1 MAHIPGR
8 RLRRAACRARVQCR
22 LVRPAQILLNLVRG
36 FIMGSADVVP
46 GVSGGTIAV
55 LVGIYERLVH
65 AISMASKALGNVLRL
80 RFRDAGQRLREI
92 EWGLII
98 PLLVGIGLAIFT
110 LAGVISHLL
119 DTQPEAM
126 AGLFIGLV
134 AASAWVAWR
143 MIKAPSGVSVIIAVA
158 VAVAFFLLLGLKGG
172 AVTDPSWL
180 VIFGAGAIAIC
191 AMILPGVSG
200 SFLLLM
206 LGMYDFIISAVNERD
221 FPVLGVFAL
230 GCLIGI
236 ALFSQVLDWA
246 LGTYHDLVVAA
257 MVGLLIGS
265 FRVLWPWPGG
275 VDSTE
280 LGGPTGTWYVPVLLA
295 VAAAAVVV
303 IITLVVDRRSRDGG
317 SSVPPHPR

>member
-1 MAHIPGR
+1 MRIDP
-8 RLRRAACRARVQCR
+8 V
-22 LVRPAQILLNLVRG
+22 LNFLRG
-36 FIMGSADVVP
+36 FLMGSADVVP

-80 RFRDAGQRLREI
+80 RFREAGQRLREI
-92 EWGLII
+92 DWALII
-98 PLLVGIGLAIFT
+98 PLLVGIGVAIFT
-110 LAGVISHLL
+110 LASVISTLL
-119 DTQPEAM
+119 EDYPEAM
-126 AGLFIGLV
+126 AGLFTGLV

-143 MIKAPSGVSVIIAVA
+143 MLKQPSGASVVIALVVA
-158 VAVAFFLLLGLKGG
+158 VGFFLVLGLKGG
-172 AVTDPSWL
+172 AVADPSWL

-191 AMILPGVSG
+191 AMILPGISG

-206 LGMYDFIISAVNERD
+206 LGMYDFIISAVDERD

-230 GCLIGI
+230 GCLVGI

-246 LGTYHDLVVAA
+246 LGNYHDIVVAA

-265 FRVLWPWPGG
+265 LRVLWPWPGG

-280 LGGPTGTWYVPVLLA
+280 IGSPTGSWWIPVLLA
-295 VAAAAVVV
+295 VLAAAVVV
-303 IITLVVDRRSRDGG
+303 GITLLVERRSNPG
-317 SSVPPHPR
+317 

>member
-1 MAHIPGR
+1 MRIDP
-8 RLRRAACRARVQCR
+8 V
-22 LVRPAQILLNLVRG
+22 LNFLRG
-36 FIMGSADVVP
+36 FLMGSADVVP

-65 AISMASKALGNVLRL
+65 AISMASKALGNLLRL
-80 RFRDAGQRLREI
+80 RFREAGRRLREI
-92 EWGLII
+92 DWGLIL
-98 PLLVGIGLAIFT
+98 PLVIGIGVAVFT
-110 LAGVISHLL
+110 LAGVISTLL
-119 DTQPEAM
+119 EDYPEAM
-126 AGLFIGLV
+126 AGVFTGLV

-143 MIKAPSGVSVIIAVA
+143 MIRRPDGASLAIAVV
-158 VAVAFFLLLGLKGG
+158 VAVAFFFILGLKGG
-172 AVTDPSWL
+172 AVADPSWL

-191 AMILPGVSG
+191 AMILPGISG

-206 LGMYDFIISAVNERD
+206 LGMYDFVISAVDERD

-246 LGTYHDLVVAA
+246 LARYHDIVVAA

-275 VDSTE
+275 VESTE
-280 LGGPTGTWYVPVLLA
+280 LGAPSGTWLIPVLLGLL
-295 VAAAAVVV
+295 AAAVVV
-303 IITLVVDRRSRDGG
+303 GITLMVERRNTG
-317 SSVPPHPR
+317 

>member
-1 MAHIPGR
+1 MRIDP
-8 RLRRAACRARVQCR
+8 V
-22 LVRPAQILLNLVRG
+22 LNFLRG
-36 FIMGSADVVP
+36 FLMGSADVVP

-65 AISMASKALGNVLRL
+65 AISMASKALGNLLRL
-80 RFRDAGQRLREI
+80 RFREAGRRLREI
-92 EWGLII
+92 DWGLIL
-98 PLLVGIGLAIFT
+98 PLVIGIGVAVFT
-110 LAGVISHLL
+110 LAGVISTLL
-119 DTQPEAM
+119 EDYPEAM
-126 AGLFIGLV
+126 AGVFTGLV

-143 MIKAPSGVSVIIAVA
+143 MIRRPDGTSLAIAVV
-158 VAVAFFLLLGLKGG
+158 VAVAFFFILGLKGG
-172 AVTDPSWL
+172 AVADPSWL

-191 AMILPGVSG
+191 AMILPGISG

-206 LGMYDFIISAVNERD
+206 LGMYDFVINAVDGRD

-246 LGTYHDLVVAA
+246 LARYHDIVVAA

-275 VDSTE
+275 VESTE
-280 LGGPTGTWYVPVLLA
+280 LGAPSGTWLIPVLLGLL
-295 VAAAAVVV
+295 AAAVVV
-303 IITLVVDRRSRDGG
+303 GITLMVERRNTG
-317 SSVPPHPR
+317 

>member
-1 MAHIPGR
+1 
-8 RLRRAACRARVQCR
+8 
-22 LVRPAQILLNLVRG
+22 VRIDPVLNFLRG
-36 FIMGSADVVP
+36 FLMGSADVVP

-92 EWGLII
+92 DWALII
-98 PLLVGIGLAIFT
+98 PLLVGIGVAIFT
-110 LAGVISHLL
+110 LASVISTLL
-119 DTQPEAM
+119 EDYPEAM
-126 AGLFIGLV
+126 AGLFTGLV

-143 MIKAPSGVSVIIAVA
+143 MLKQPTGGSVVIALVVA
-158 VAVAFFLLLGLKGG
+158 VGFFLVLGLKGG
-172 AVTDPSWL
+172 AVADPSWL

-191 AMILPGVSG
+191 AMILPGISG

-206 LGMYDFIISAVNERD
+206 LGMYDFIISAVDQRD
-221 FPVLGVFAL
+221 FPVLAVFAL
-230 GCLIGI
+230 GCVVGL

-246 LGTYHDLVVAA
+246 LDNYHDIVVAA

-265 FRVLWPWPGG
+265 LRVLWPWPGG

-280 LGGPTGTWYVPVLLA
+280 IGSPTGSWWIPVVLA
-295 VAAAAVVV
+295 VLAAAVVV
-303 IITLVVDRRSRDGG
+303 GITMVVERRNTR
-317 SSVPPHPR
+317 

>member
-1 MAHIPGR
+1 MAHIRVR

-22 LVRPAQILLNLVRG
+22 FVRPAQILLNLVRG

-110 LAGVISHLL
+110 LAGVISYLL

-143 MIKAPSGVSVIIAVA
+143 MIKAPSGASLAIAVV

-172 AVTDPSWL
+172 AVADPSWL

-230 GCLIGI
+230 GCVIGI

-246 LGTYHDLVVAA
+246 LGTHHDIVVAA

-265 FRVLWPWPGG
+265 LRVLWPWPGG
-275 VDSTE
+275 VDSTAIGE
-280 LGGPTGTWYVPVLLA
+280 PTGSWWAPVLLGLL
-295 VAAAAVVV
+295 AAAVVV
-303 IITLVVDRRSRDGG
+303 GITMVVERRNTA
-317 SSVPPHPR
+317 

>member
-1 MAHIPGR
+1 MTHIAGR
-8 RLRRAACRARVQCR
+8 RLRRAVSRARVQCR
-22 LVRPAQILLNLVRG
+22 LVRPTQILLNFVRG
-36 FIMGSADVVP
+36 FVMGSADVVP

-65 AISMASKALGNVLRL
+65 AVSMASKALGNILRL

-92 EWGLII
+92 DWGLII
-98 PLLVGIGLAIFT
+98 PLLVGIGVAIFT

-119 DTQPEAM
+119 ETQPQAM
-126 AGLFIGLV
+126 AGLFMGLV

-143 MIKAPSGVSVIIAVA
+143 MIRTPSGASMAIAVA
-158 VAVAFFLLLGLKGG
+158 VAVGFFLLLGLKGG
-172 AVTDPSWL
+172 AVSDPSWP

-246 LGTYHDLVVAA
+246 LGNHHDIVVAA

-275 VDSTE
+275 VESTE
-280 LGGPTGTWYVPVLLA
+280 IGGPTGTWYVPVLLA
-295 VAAAAVVV
+295 FAAAAVVV
-303 IITLVVDRRSRDGG
+303 IITVLVERRAS
-317 SSVPPHPR
+317 HAPRT

>member
-1 MAHIPGR
+1 MAAPGR
-8 RLRRAACRARVQCR
+8 RLRCPT
-22 LVRPAQILLNLVRG
+22 VRIGPVLNFIRG
-36 FIMGSADVVP
+36 FLMGSADVVP

-80 RFRDAGQRLREI
+80 RFREAGQRLREI
-92 EWGLII
+92 DWGLIL
-98 PLLVGIGLAIFT
+98 PLLIGVGVAIFT
-110 LAGVISHLL
+110 LASVISTLL
-119 DTQPEAM
+119 DDHPESM
-126 AGLFIGLV
+126 AGLFTGLV

-143 MIKAPSGVSVIIAVA
+143 MLRRPNGASAAIAVV

-172 AVTDPSWL
+172 AVADPSWIA
-180 VIFGAGAIAIC
+180 IFGAGAIAIC
-191 AMILPGVSG
+191 AMILPGISG

-206 LGMYDFIISAVNERD
+206 LGMYDFIINAVDGRD

-230 GCLIGI
+230 GCLVGI
-236 ALFSQVLDWA
+236 VLFSQVLDWA
-246 LGTYHDLVVAA
+246 LSNYHDIVVAA

-280 LGGPTGTWYVPVLLA
+280 VGAPTGNWYAPMLLGL
-295 VAAAAVVV
+295 VAAAVVV
-303 IITLVVDRRSRDGG
+303 GITLVVEKRSAT
-317 SSVPPHPR
+317 HPSA

>member
-1 MAHIPGR
+1 MRIDP
-8 RLRRAACRARVQCR
+8 V
-22 LVRPAQILLNLVRG
+22 LNFLRG
-36 FIMGSADVVP
+36 FLMGSADVVP

-80 RFRDAGQRLREI
+80 RFREAGQRLREI
-92 EWGLII
+92 DWGLIL
-98 PLLVGIGLAIFT
+98 PLVIGIGVAIFT
-110 LAGVISHLL
+110 LAGVISTLL
-119 DTQPEAM
+119 EDYPEAM
-126 AGLFIGLV
+126 AGVFTGLV

-143 MIKAPSGVSVIIAVA
+143 MIRRPDGTSLAIAAVVA
-158 VAVAFFLLLGLKGG
+158 VGFFLLLGLKGG
-172 AVTDPSWL
+172 AVADPSWL
-180 VIFGAGAIAIC
+180 VIFGAGAVAIC
-191 AMILPGVSG
+191 AMILPGISG

-206 LGMYDFIISAVNERD
+206 LGMYDFIISAVDGRD

-246 LGTYHDLVVAA
+246 LARYHDIVVAA

-280 LGGPTGTWYVPVLLA
+280 LGAPSGTWLIPVLLGLA
-295 VAAAAVVV
+295 AAAAVVG
-303 IITLVVDRRSRDGG
+303 ITLMVERRNTG
-317 SSVPPHPR
+317 